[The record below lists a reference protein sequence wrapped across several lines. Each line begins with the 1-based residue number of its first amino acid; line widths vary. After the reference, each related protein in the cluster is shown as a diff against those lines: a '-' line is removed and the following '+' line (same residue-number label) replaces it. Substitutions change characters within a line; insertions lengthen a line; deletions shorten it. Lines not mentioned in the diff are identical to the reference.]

1 MNNNDLSGYGFGYD
15 FINNYN
21 STFSPSTVHVKNTGL
36 ARFFKRYL
44 LQEAFSVFK
53 WTLPNTW
60 ARNYF
65 LYVLYVIGYIGI
77 IETDRFGVIPQH
89 GGLGGYDVMYQPQW
103 MLIANPMLKKTYK
116 PIIDE
121 QCVCLR
127 LQPDY
132 MGLYDIVD
140 YYGDLMALCGE
151 ACGVNLLNSKM
162 PYVFGAENKA
172 TAESFK
178 KLYDSLASGEPAV
191 FADKNL
197 FDDEGNLRV
206 AVFNQDVGQNFIAGE
221 LLDCMRTIR
230 CQFLTAIGIP
240 NANTQKRER
249 LNLDEVNA
257 NNFETR
263 ANCSVWLDELK
274 KGCEKARN
282 MFGIDISVD
291 WRDELKET
299 EVRND
304 ERDLDA
310 VNGDL

>member
-1 MNNNDLSGYGFGYD
+1 MSDYGFPYEY
-15 FINNYN
+15 INQYN

-44 LQEAFSVFK
+44 LQEAFSVFDWK
-53 WTLPNTW
+53 MPDTW
-60 ARNYF
+60 AKNYF

-77 IETDRFGVIPQH
+77 LETDKFGVIPQH
-89 GGLGGYDVMYQPQW
+89 GGLGGYNVMYQPRY
-103 MLIANPMLKKTYK
+103 MTISNPLFDKMYK

-121 QCVCLR
+121 ECVCLR

-151 ACGVNLLNSKM
+151 ATGVNLFNSKI
-162 PYVFGAENKA
+162 PFIFAAENKA

-178 KLYDSLASGEPAV
+178 KLFDSLASGEPAV

-197 FDDEGNLRV
+197 FDDEGNIR
-206 AVFNQDVGQNFIAGE
+206 ATTFNQDVGNNFITTD
-221 LLDCMRTIR
+221 LLAAMQTIR
-230 CQFLTAIGIP
+230 SQFLTAIGIP
-240 NANTQKRER
+240 NANTDKRER
-249 LNLDEVNA
+249 LISDEVNA

-263 ANCSVWLDELK
+263 SLCSVWLDELQ

-282 MFGIDISVD
+282 MFGIELSVD
-291 WRDELKET
+291 WREELKEQKGAA
-299 EVRND
+299 ED
-304 ERDLDA
+304 ERVYTADSDL
-310 VNGDL
+310 